1 MDGIYPGIRGTR
13 CIPCEE
19 LVSVEQSD
27 ETAYYEERG
36 VEPVGG
42 GSAIHGD
49 EQENGEHDK
58 EMKERE
64 DHMLVHLVVDWIL
77 ISFIEI
83 IPSHM

>member
-1 MDGIYPGIRGTR
+1 MDGVYPGVRGTR

-19 LVSVEQSD
+19 LVAVEQSD
-27 ETAYYEERG
+27 ETAYHEECG

-42 GSAIHGD
+42 ISTIHGH

-64 DHMLVHLVVDWIL
+64 DHVLIHLVVDWIL
-77 ISFIEI
+77 IVSLG
-83 IPSHM
+83 